1 MEQAE
6 WDPDVDGQSFTLRNP
21 GMDISSSTPGPCSQ
35 EAASSS
41 SGLRPIEP
49 SSGMGGNRVD
59 SMVVPGGRV
68 ELSMQWAIR
77 FYPEDHSDDC
87 WVSTS
92 GQGSNIY
99 IWGNPS
105 IRISKTRKLK

>member
-6 WDPDVDGQSFTLRNP
+6 WDPDVDGQSSTLRNP
-21 GMDISSSTPGPCSQ
+21 GMDISSSTPGPYSQ

-68 ELSMQWAIR
+68 E
-77 FYPEDHSDDC
+77 
-87 WVSTS
+87 S
-92 GQGSNIY
+92 GFIQKIIVMTAGSRRLDRGLIY
-99 IWGNPS
+99 TYGVIHP
-105 IRISKTRKLK
+105 